1 MGAMRVVRA
10 REEFSETSHWDR
22 RVKAM
27 RLDEF
32 SKKKLAEERMEN
44 RVKGRF
50 LGETYLEIQI
60 TSSKEEGEETQG

>member
-1 MGAMRVVRA
+1 MRVVRA
-10 REEFSETSHWDR
+10 REEVSETSHLDR
-22 RVKAM
+22 RLKAM

-32 SKKKLAEERMEN
+32 SKKKRAEERMEN
-44 RVKGRF
+44 RIKGRF

>member
-1 MGAMRVVRA
+1 MRVVRA
-10 REEFSETSHWDR
+10 REEVSESSHLDIR
-22 RVKAM
+22 LKAM

-32 SKKKLAEERMEN
+32 SKKKRAEERMEN

>member
-1 MGAMRVVRA
+1 MRVVRA
-10 REEFSETSHWDR
+10 REEVSETSHLDR
-22 RVKAM
+22 RLKAM

-32 SKKKLAEERMEN
+32 SKKKCAEERMEN

>member
-1 MGAMRVVRA
+1 MRVVRA
-10 REEFSETSHWDR
+10 REEVSESSHLDIR
-22 RVKAM
+22 LKAM

-32 SKKKLAEERMEN
+32 SKKKRAEERMEN

-50 LGETYLEIQI
+50 LGETYMEIQI

>member
-1 MGAMRVVRA
+1 MRVVRA
-10 REEFSETSHWDR
+10 REEVSESSHLDIR
-22 RVKAM
+22 LKAM

-32 SKKKLAEERMEN
+32 SKKKRAEERMEN

-50 LGETYLEIQI
+50 LGETYFEIQI